1 MSAMVI
7 SRRMGQMSGE
17 VKCFGGHGST
27 PGLMRCWQRAYLG
40 LYGRAEAVTASA
52 AAAAARRR
60 VGNRVGVRGSRC
72 IALHP
77 QNIGSLFDLLA
88 CSYRRTMRTN
98 WA

>member
-1 MSAMVI
+1 MFSGARKHTWSDAMLAACV
-7 SRRMGQMSGE
+7 SR
-17 VKCFGGHGST
+17 T
-27 PGLMRCWQRAYLG
+27 

-72 IALHP
+72 IALHR

-88 CSYRRTMRTN
+88 CSYRRTVRAN
-98 WA
+98 